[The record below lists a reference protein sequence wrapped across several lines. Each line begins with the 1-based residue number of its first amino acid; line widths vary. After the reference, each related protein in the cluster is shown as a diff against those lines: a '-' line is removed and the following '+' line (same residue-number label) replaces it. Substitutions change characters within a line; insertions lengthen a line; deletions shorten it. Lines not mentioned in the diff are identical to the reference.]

1 MLALRRVR
9 FPSACSR
16 RLVPISGIARRTNA
30 TTTTA
35 TPTGSSAS
43 STPPPVAP
51 KTKEILLNPTILNP
65 KERRPDTLPKPKPKA
80 KQESV
85 VKAEEKQDGEAAS
98 GSTSASVETQ
108 KVQTKATRG
117 RKRRVFVQRKRPQI
131 STRNP
136 RKWNRALQEGVVP
149 AYDEALKVI
158 YKDSRMLKK
167 EAKEYRTEVKRK
179 EAEVEAAKQGSEEK
193 QALDAEL
200 ESMRERLRILQ
211 VQSEINLPSVRW
223 TVANAMGV
231 SLFSRSFA
239 SSPWL
244 SFWVSVMSTLPSAMF
259 PTSNMRVPSHRYLV
273 EQRWRKDGKLDL
285 LMERIHQMN
294 IVPDVLPVI
303 HPSIDLDVTVK
314 PPLNRTFVSPRR
326 IFLVE
331 PGKYLTPQQ
340 TLRPPMLF
348 PHVYHTDTRLY
359 TMLMI
364 DPDVPD
370 EENRTFT
377 TYLHWMK
384 PNIPLSATHRGPIP
398 ELNSHTTYIPPH
410 PQRGTPYHRY
420 TILLLPNPPKTSY
433 GLNVEAKARR
443 GVSTSES
450 LDIPVVPDK
459 ERLGFNV
466 REFVKQWGLNAA
478 LGGGYHM
485 YRQVWDDTVTGIYGA
500 VFGRPEPHYGLPRKQ
515 DPYAALRKQKKYV

>member
-223 TVANAMGV
+223 TVANAM
-231 SLFSRSFA
+231 A
-239 SSPWL
+239 
-244 SFWVSVMSTLPSAMF
+244 
-259 PTSNMRVPSHRYLV
+259 NMRVPSHRYLV